1 MAFMPRFLGGKM
13 AEDALAGLPGEAAS
27 VLKFW
32 FDDVQPEQ
40 WWKQDD
46 QVDKTVQEQFSD
58 LHEKLA
64 STVPAAWLE
73 TARGRLAAVIVLDQF
88 PRNLFRGS
96 PKAFESDAKT
106 LALAEDTV
114 NLGFDKALTKD
125 ERVFLYLPFEHSE
138 DAQAQARSIA
148 LFEELGDQGCL
159 DFARKHKLV
168 IDRFGRFPHRN
179 AVLGRKTTDDER
191 EFLQQESWF
200 W

>member
-46 QVDKTVQEQFSD
+46 QVDKTVREQFSD

-96 PKAFESDAKT
+96 PKAFESDAKA
-106 LALAEDTV
+106 LALAEDAVT
-114 NLGFDKALTKD
+114 LGFDKALTKD

-148 LFEELGDQGCL
+148 LFEELGDQGYL
-159 DFARKHKLV
+159 DFAKKHKLV

-179 AVLGRKTTDDER
+179 AVLGRKTSDDER
-191 EFLQQESWF
+191 EFLEQESWF